1 VNARLLPAPAP
12 IETPV
17 ARRPSYDNLFLGY
30 EQDWIEAN
38 AALLR
43 QWWEAG
49 EHDERDYAYFCT
61 SQHEAE
67 QTRREDFK
75 NSLRTWE

>member
-1 VNARLLPAPAP
+1 VSAVLLPAPAP

-17 ARRPSYDNLFLGY
+17 ARRPSYDNIMLGWR
-30 EQDWIEAN
+30 EDWTRDN

-49 EHDERDYAYFCT
+49 EHDERDYAYFCA
-61 SQHEAE
+61 SQHDIEL
-67 QTRREDFK
+67 TRREDFK
-75 NSLRTWE
+75 NYLREF